1 MWGKTDR
8 SGKNS
13 EPNHIYKT
21 TQQIPSTSN
30 FHSFPTE
37 FRTRQPH
44 FCLGLSYSIIEFI
57 RFSCHKGNIKMLL
70 LASIWIL
77 LLFLVRNWISE
88 RQCHSFYLLRTMR
101 ICHHQRICA
110 HPTTGI
116 NSVTATS
123 VNSWKA
129 FFDRNK
135 IGARKS
141 EFVGGETI
149 KTNRVLE
156 EHEEIPSYGIHVD
169 VRFELKISMLRLH
182 KVWHTHTHTQIS
194 NCILTMGLIELNQYQ
209 NWNMCRNQKPQLKSQ
224 SMPMPASEWI

>member
-1 MWGKTDR
+1 MGGKTDR

-21 TQQIPSTSN
+21 TQRIPSTSN

-44 FCLGLSYSIIEFI
+44 FCLGLSYLIIEFI

-88 RQCHSFYLLRTMR
+88 RQCHSFYVLRTMR
-101 ICHHQRICA
+101 ICHHQRISA
-110 HPTTGI
+110 HPTTGF

-135 IGARKS
+135 IGARRKS
-141 EFVGGETI
+141 EFVGGNNKNEPCAWGTRRNSLI
-149 KTNRVLE
+149 WNSCRCVFWIE
-156 EHEEIPSYGIHVD
+156 NFDAEITQG
-169 VRFELKISMLRLH
+169 LA
-182 KVWHTHTHTQIS
+182 HTHTHT
-194 NCILTMGLIELNQYQ
+194 NQ
-209 NWNMCRNQKPQLKSQ
+209 
-224 SMPMPASEWI
+224 